1 MMKLYLDNC
10 MFNRPFDDQSN
21 IKILLESEAKLNI
34 QEKIRMGIY
43 ELVWSYILDYE
54 NEKNPFRER
63 REQIGKWKKYANFD
77 VEVTDHILHLAHSF
91 NELNLKR
98 FDALH
103 IACAVVAGTD
113 YFLTT
118 DNGILKKS
126 GFIKDIRVKDPINF
140 IRETLT

>member
-1 MMKLYLDNC
+1 MKLYLDNC

-21 IKILLESEAKLNI
+21 FRILLEAEAKLKI
-34 QEKIRMGIY
+34 QENIRSGVY

-54 NEKNPFRER
+54 NDKNPFRER
-63 REQIGKWKKYANFD
+63 REQIAKWKKYAR
-77 VEVTDHILHLAHSF
+77 TDMEADEGIIRLANS
-91 NELNLKR
+91 LNQLGLKK

-103 IACAVVAGTD
+103 IACAIKAGAD

-126 GFIKDIRVKDPINF
+126 ELTKDIQIKDPIDF
-140 IRETLT
+140 IREVLT

>member
-1 MMKLYLDNC
+1 

-63 REQIGKWKKYANFD
+63 REQIRKWKKYANFD
-77 VEVTDHILHLAHSF
+77 IEATDHILHLAHSF